1 MTSKTFAIS
10 PGWKFSGPIEA
21 HRRAPLIV
29 RPMLGSS
36 GSSRNTTPSKRERIP
51 VLLEQTRVADEEQRH
66 HERDHR
72 DGDPP
77 GLDPRQLAVES
88 RDGHEPD
95 PVERGGER
103 EQGGVGAGREA
114 PYRDVGDEV
123 QAEDRR
129 EERPQVRGQL
139 RPVRERDED
148 VAATGDDDDEQPER
162 ELRTAARAVDDA
174 GRHGTGVTG
183 AAGATVGGRSG
194 SVVVVGRVVVVVDV
208 VVVDV
213 ASTRDCSRTT

>member
-36 GSSRNTTPSKRERIP
+36 GSSRNTHAQQGERVP
-51 VLLEQTRVADEEQRH
+51 VPLEQTRVADEEQRH

-95 PVERGGER
+95 AVERGGER
-103 EQGGVGAGREA
+103 EQRGVGAGREA
-114 PYRDVGDEV
+114 PHREVGDEV